1 MKPIGEPAAV
11 GVLLMAYG
19 TPSGPGDILTY
30 YTHIRRGRPPPPQL
44 LAALEGRYRAIGGVS
59 PLRERTEAQRARLGA
74 ALAADHPG
82 RFVTALGMKHAE
94 PFVEDGVAELAKAG
108 ADGIVGLVL
117 APHYSRGGVGEYL
130 ERLNDAADGLGV
142 PSVAVES
149 WHLLPELLDFH
160 TARIADRLT
169 AMPERT
175 KVLFTAH
182 SLPER
187 VLVDDVYPDQLRES
201 AAEVARRVGLNRWA
215 GWGIAWQSAG
225 RTPDPWRG
233 PDILDVI
240 DDLAGTGRAE
250 GLVVCAQGYVSDH
263 LEVLYDLD
271 VEARGRAEAHGLA
284 FARTDAVNDD
294 PVVIGGLAGRVVDA
308 ASALP

>member
-1 MKPIGEPAAV
+1 LTTI
-11 GVLLMAYG
+11 GVLMMAYG
-19 TPSGPGDILTY
+19 TPSGPDDILPY
-30 YTHIRRGRPPPPQL
+30 YTHIRRGRPPPPEL
-44 LAALEGRYRAIGGVS
+44 LAELEDRYRAIGGVS
-59 PLRERTEAQRARLGA
+59 PLRERTEAQRAGLDLVLRVH
-74 ALAADHPG
+74 HPG

-94 PFVEDGVAELAKAG
+94 PFIEDGVAELAKAG
-108 ADGIVGLVL
+108 VVGIVGLVL
-117 APHYSRGGVGEYL
+117 TPHYSRGSVGEYVA
-130 ERLNDAADGLGV
+130 RLDDAADGLGV

-160 TARIADRLT
+160 AVQVADRLST
-169 AMPERT
+169 MPERT

-201 AAEVARRVGLNRWA
+201 AAEVARRLGLNRWA

-225 RTPDPWRG
+225 RTADPWRG
-233 PDILDVI
+233 PDILEVI
-240 DDLAGTGRAE
+240 DDLAATGRAD
-250 GLVVCAQGYVSDH
+250 GLVVCAHGFVSDH

-271 VEARGRAEAHGLA
+271 IEARKRAEAHGLA

-294 PVVIGGLAGRVVDA
+294 PQVLRALAGRVVDA
-308 ASALP
+308 AAELP